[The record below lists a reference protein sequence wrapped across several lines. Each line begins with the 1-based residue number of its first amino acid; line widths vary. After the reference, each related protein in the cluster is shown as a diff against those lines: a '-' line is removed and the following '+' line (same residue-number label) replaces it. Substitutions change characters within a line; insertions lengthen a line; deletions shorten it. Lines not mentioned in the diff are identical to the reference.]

1 LELKLE
7 TFNVEHTNK
16 RVKSKG
22 KEAREKKAKLVKTSL
37 LYLEDKVLKDEFSA
51 LQEPVNKFQTRYDPG

>member
-1 LELKLE
+1 MSSRRR
-7 TFNVEHTNK
+7 TNK

-22 KEAREKKAKLVKTSL
+22 KEAREKKAKLVKTTL